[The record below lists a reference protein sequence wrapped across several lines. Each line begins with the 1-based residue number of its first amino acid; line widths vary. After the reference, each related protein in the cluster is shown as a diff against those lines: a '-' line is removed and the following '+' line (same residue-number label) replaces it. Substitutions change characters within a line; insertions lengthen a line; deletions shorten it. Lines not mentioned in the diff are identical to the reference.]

1 MAVCY
6 PKIHNMVSSRSSRER
21 FIKNVFGFIFRES
34 SCGPGVRANFAAQN
48 MHSKKLDFVDR
59 REQIVAITHLKR
71 FS

>member
-1 MAVCY
+1 
-6 PKIHNMVSSRSSRER
+6 
-21 FIKNVFGFIFRES
+21 VFGFIFRES

-71 FS
+71 FLKAVVNPGFRRRNLP